1 MKHAHPHAGALAHTH
16 KHKVGGKRPKQ
27 KRVKNGVAGD
37 VARRGNK
44 E

>member
-1 MKHAHPHAGALAHTH
+1 MKHAHPHARALAHTH
-16 KHKVGGKRPKQ
+16 KHVGGKRPKQ